1 VKSVLLAGAAMVAVP
16 CFPLCAEPPVF
27 TPQTLVLKDVPA
39 ATGPAVALFNGKD
52 LDAWTAWLGYADP
65 AQTYRAD
72 HAPPLGI
79 AGQRNHP

>member
-1 VKSVLLAGAAMVAVP
+1 
-16 CFPLCAEPPVF
+16 
-27 TPQTLVLKDVPA
+27 
-39 ATGPAVALFNGKD
+39 VALFNGKD